1 MFSSSDYSSEQ
12 FRKHLHSL
20 YKAID
25 KSSNL
30 LWSHEN
36 HITGA
41 RTSRSDKKQLAW
53 LNKDTTQI
61 GYGEISMYSMS
72 NLMNLFQN
80 ASILIKDNIDKG
92 KLLNNSLKYQNV
104 EDYNMNQNSYFL
116 DIGSGFGK
124 PVYHAAFQV
133 GCKSVGYEVVP
144 ARVEFCLDFYYEFL
158 DGKDF
163 FKVNG
168 KKSNN
173 DDSTVEESDIN
184 NKVNNKKKCLDFS
197 KINIDYN
204 FYVNYIFSKQK
215 NELRQSILS
224 QNDDDERY
232 MNNSILENY
241 IFYKEINDT
250 PKSILASDDHNI
262 KINKKLVYYTQITI
276 VSNNKL
282 TNTLSNIISNNL
294 TLGIC
299 ENNSYL
305 PFPSYNFYPDNN
317 LHLLNLLDFVNSHL
331 ITFTV
336 ENSKS
341 IINFLLLVIDIQ
353 NKEKSIVKDSN
364 ENVLQT
370 VLNKTTFTQFNP
382 NFYTN
387 ISFLSKDA
395 TKDKAY
401 LYQDTEND
409 FTHIYSYNKLMSDVC
424 RKKISAILNKTNWK
438 ILAWY
443 SNENQTKKSGLKKYF
458 LIGKFP
464 MSSTSTEKF
473 YCYVYIKLK

>member
-1 MFSSSDYSSEQ
+1 MFSSSSDQ
-12 FRKHLHSL
+12 LRRHLHSL

-61 GYGEISMYSMS
+61 GYGEISMYSMT

-80 ASILIKDNIDKG
+80 ASILIKDYIDKG

-104 EDYNMNQNSYFL
+104 EDYNMNQNSFFL

-124 PVYHAAFQV
+124 PVFHAAFQV

-163 FKVNG
+163 FKVNS

-173 DDSTVEESDIN
+173 DDSTVEESDFN

-197 KINIDYN
+197 KIYIDYD
-204 FYVNYIFSKQK
+204 FYVNFIFSKNK
-215 NELRQSILS
+215 NELRQSIFNSSDLAAP
-224 QNDDDERY
+224 Y
-232 MNNSILENY
+232 INNQLLENY
-241 IFYKEINDT
+241 IYNKEIDDT
-250 PKSILASDDHNI
+250 PRSILAPDDHNI
-262 KINKKLVYYTQITI
+262 KINKRLVYYTQITI
-276 VSNNKL
+276 VSNNKV
-282 TNTLSNIISNNL
+282 TNTLSDIISNNL

-305 PFPSYNFYPDNN
+305 PFPQCNFYPDN
-317 LHLLNLLDFVNSHL
+317 LHLLNVIDYVNSNL
-331 ITFTV
+331 VSFTF
-336 ENSKS
+336 ENSKF
-341 IINFLLLVIDIQ
+341 IINSLNLVCDIHS
-353 NKEKSIVKDSN
+353 KERTIAKDTN
-364 ENVLQT
+364 ENVLQAI
-370 VLNKTTFTQFNP
+370 LNKSTFTQFNP
-382 NFYTN
+382 LFYTN

>member
-1 MFSSSDYSSEQ
+1 MFSSSSDQ
-12 FRKHLHSL
+12 LKKHLHSL

-61 GYGEISMYSMS
+61 GYGEISMYSMT

-80 ASILIKDNIDKG
+80 ASLLIKDYIDKG
-92 KLLNNSLKYQNV
+92 KLLKNSLKFQNV
-104 EDYNMNQNSYFL
+104 EEYNMNQNSFFL

-124 PVYHAAFQV
+124 PVFHAAFQV

-163 FKVNG
+163 FKVNS

-173 DDSTVEESDIN
+173 DDSTVEESDFN
-184 NKVNNKKKCLDFS
+184 NKANNKKKCLDFS
-197 KINIDYN
+197 KIYIDYD
-204 FYVNYIFSKQK
+204 FYVNFIFSKHK
-215 NELRQSILS
+215 NELRQSILNS
-224 QNDDDERY
+224 SEIKEAY
-232 MNNSILENY
+232 INNQLLENY
-241 IFYKEINDT
+241 IYNKEIDDT
-250 PKSILASDDHNI
+250 PRSILCPDDHNI
-262 KINKKLVYYTQITI
+262 KMDKRLVYYTQITI
-276 VSNNKL
+276 VSNNKV
-282 TNTLSNIISNNL
+282 TNTLSDIISNNL

-305 PFPSYNFYPDNN
+305 PFPQCNFYPDNN
-317 LHLLNLLDFVNSHL
+317 LHLLNLIDYVNSNL
-331 ITFTV
+331 ITFTF
-336 ENSKS
+336 ENSKF
-341 IINFLLLVIDIQ
+341 IINSLLLVCDIQ
-353 NKEKSIVKDSN
+353 SKERTIAKDSN
-364 ENVLQT
+364 ENVLQS
-370 VLNKTTFTQFNP
+370 VLNKSTFTQFNP
-382 NFYTN
+382 LFYTN